1 MSRVLTREEIE
12 ALLASGPI
20 VSDPT
25 ERIRIGDAVEV
36 TIEGK
41 TVAYGHLVSE
51 AGRLTVR
58 IHSLGK
64 AGQRAGEGAAGAAGG
79 TGAAEQPIWIN
90 RRSCMRTAGR

>member
-12 ALLASGPI
+12 ALLAAGPI
-20 VSDPT
+20 VPDPT

-36 TIEGK
+36 TIDGE

-51 AGRLTVR
+51 DGRLTVR

-64 AGQRAGEGAAGAAGG
+64 AGKNQG
-79 TGAAEQPIWIN
+79 TAERGTEAAEELI
-90 RRSCMRTAGR
+90 R

>member
-12 ALLASGPI
+12 ALLANGPI
-20 VSDPT
+20 LPDPA

-36 TIEGK
+36 TIDGE

-51 AGRLTVR
+51 GGRLTVR

-64 AGQRAGEGAAGAAGG
+64 AGKSQGTAEGGME
-79 TGAAEQPIWIN
+79 AAEELIP
-90 RRSCMRTAGR
+90 

>member
-51 AGRLTVR
+51 GGRLTVR

-79 TGAAEQPIWIN
+79 TEAAEELI
-90 RRSCMRTAGR
+90 